1 MVKKLSMICGLSLI
15 VLLSACGQSKE
26 EQEREASKR
35 ATKAIRSECFLNN
48 PPPSDCPKK

>member
-1 MVKKLSMICGLSLI
+1 MVNKLSIVGGLIL
-15 VLLSACGQSKE
+15 VFLLSACGQSKE

-35 ATKAIRSECFLNN
+35 ATKAIRSECVLNT